1 MDSVY
6 DSMSRG
12 KDRFLSFGERERYP
26 WELIAYNGVFDIHSF
41 TDTLLQ
47 SAEAGWEQLGKHTG
61 GFGRGSQLGIPSAG
75 YDLYNN

>member
-1 MDSVY
+1 MIRCHGARIDSC
-6 DSMSRG
+6 RLE
-12 KDRFLSFGERERYP
+12 RERERYP